1 MNQSS
6 SIKNFPRAEPA
17 LILQKEK
24 REEKLQ
30 EIEYRSAFEAEIG
43 EWENLRDL
51 EEDFSYEM
59 ESLLKVCSEES
70 NPFSTVLA

>member
-1 MNQSS
+1 M
-6 SIKNFPRAEPA
+6 
-17 LILQKEK
+17 ILQKEK

-30 EIEYRSAFEAEIG
+30 ESVQEIEYRSAFKAEIG